1 MREFRA
7 QFLVPDLCVVCTC
20 AHILRKL
27 PCCQGSQQQW
37 NKTSQWSRINSA
49 QLEVS
54 TRLEHWKMLRLLF
67 LCLIVTLQGAA
78 ASSEES
84 EGSADAAGG
93 DDEDLFKQNG
103 GDDEDLFKQNGE
115 DDEDLFKQNVIPNL
129 RNDYVVIEPETNDI
143 VDTNKATGEKVG
155 EDGFTTIVII
165 VAVSVVALSIAV
177 IVAIVLVRR
186 RMHNRP
192 QGVYSV
198 PAEQGMKGT
207 V

>member
-1 MREFRA
+1 
-7 QFLVPDLCVVCTC
+7 
-20 AHILRKL
+20 
-27 PCCQGSQQQW
+27 
-37 NKTSQWSRINSA
+37 
-49 QLEVS
+49 
-54 TRLEHWKMLRLLF
+54 MLRLLF
-67 LCLIVTLQGAA
+67 LCLIVTLRGAA

-84 EGSADAAGG
+84 EGSADVA
-93 DDEDLFKQNG
+93 D
-103 GDDEDLFKQNGE
+103 E
-115 DDEDLFKQNVIPNL
+115 DDEDLFKQNVSPNPQQDSML
-129 RNDYVVIEPETNDI
+129 IKPETDDA
-143 VDTNKATGEKVG
+143 VDTNKATGEKVA

>member
-103 GDDEDLFKQNGE
+103 R